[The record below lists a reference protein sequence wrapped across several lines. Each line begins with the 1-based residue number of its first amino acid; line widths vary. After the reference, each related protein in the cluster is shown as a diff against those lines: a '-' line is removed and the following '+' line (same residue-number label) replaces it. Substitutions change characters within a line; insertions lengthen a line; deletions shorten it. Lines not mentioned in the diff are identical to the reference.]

1 MSKDKDTQL
10 IWENYQTRLNEAE
23 EFSMDKL
30 VYMGEEQFNKMRG
43 KADHDD
49 IIRDIEKTYIEFFTH
64 NMRQYSNAD
73 QLVTYI
79 EDGGF
84 KDDLMSQLGLDGE
97 RENDVYDAWDDLLTK
112 HEEVEPTAVQQEESP
127 DADNSDLSDINSIF
141 RIDLYNGN
149 SMPIIMN
156 DEVKQDMEGL
166 DGPHVGAVTTW
177 MGEEYMYIKINRS

>member
-1 MSKDKDTQL
+1 MSINQDTKL

-64 NMRQYSNAD
+64 NMRQYANAD
-73 QLVTYI
+73 QLVNYI

-84 KDDLMSQLGLDGE
+84 RDDLMSQLGLEGE
-97 RENDVYDAWDDLLTK
+97 MDLDDMWDQ
-112 HEEVEPTAVQQEESP
+112 A
-127 DADNSDLSDINSIF
+127 LSKYE
-141 RIDLYNGN
+141 R
-149 SMPIIMN
+149 
-156 DEVKQDMEGL
+156 
-166 DGPHVGAVTTW
+166 
-177 MGEEYMYIKINRS
+177 